1 MATRRNARARRARA
15 LPHKVK
21 RRSAPKT
28 RARKPKKPEYD
39 LRLEIGLNAMR
50 AGHSLAAAARKI
62 NVGPKRLRR
71 YVTGMGVVARRDG
84 KWVFKRDRRFRQMP
98 VYSAGKRIVITVHN
112 SVTARRIGQYMNAVK
127 QFFRT
132 EDTAVLAPFHGQSV
146 RDVLGKRHTFETR
159 PNVLFRL
166 DASGMEPFE
175 LVYAISIP
183 G

>member
-1 MATRRNARARRARA
+1 MATRKKNRRQRATVPARRA
-15 LPHKVK
+15 K
-21 RRSAPKT
+21 RPPAPKPK
-28 RARKPKKPEYD
+28 APKPKKPEYD

-50 AGHSLAAAARKI
+50 AGHSLAAAARKV

-71 YVTGMGVVARRDG
+71 YVTGMGVIARRDG
-84 KWVFKRDRRFRQMP
+84 KWVFKRDRRFRHMP

-127 QFFRT
+127 QFFQS
-132 EDTAVLAPFHGQSV
+132 EDPAYLAPFHGQSV

-175 LVYAISIP
+175 LVYAIGTP
-183 G
+183 T